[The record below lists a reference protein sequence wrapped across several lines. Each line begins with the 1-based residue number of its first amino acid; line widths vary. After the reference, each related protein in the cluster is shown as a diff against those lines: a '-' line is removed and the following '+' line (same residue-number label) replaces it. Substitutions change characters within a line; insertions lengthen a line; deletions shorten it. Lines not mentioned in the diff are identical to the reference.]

1 MRAQPTHP
9 PSLPYLGVF
18 MWRTKS
24 SYTSEGWYRSM
35 AAGALS
41 SWPRPLLRCSASVFR
56 TLATPRRFP
65 LPRACVRFFPPR
77 QGAGEAEISFRSE
90 GDRRLGWGLR
100 ASRSRWFKL
109 SAGSG
114 TVGFCSGLGC
124 SGLGWWPL
132 RLCVC
137 VCDAGVGM
145 AGIVSVSV
153 RLQWARETGDFTQSL
168 PRIGGSLGSGVKRRS
183 QARTGQ
189 AELSMVGLL

>member
-1 MRAQPTHP
+1 
-9 PSLPYLGVF
+9 

-35 AAGALS
+35 AAGTLS
-41 SWPRPLLRCSASVFR
+41 SASVFR
-56 TLATPRRFP
+56 ALATRRRFP
-65 LPRACVRFFPPR
+65 LPRGACVRFFPPR
-77 QGAGEAEISFRSE
+77 QGPGEAEISFRSE

-100 ASRSRWFKL
+100 ASRSCWFKM

-114 TVGFCSGLGC
+114 TVGFCSGLD
-124 SGLGWWPL
+124 WWPL
-132 RLCVC
+132 RLCYCVCACVC

-145 AGIVSVSV
+145 AGVVSVSI
-153 RLQWARETGDFTQSL
+153 RLQCARETGDFTQSL

-189 AELSMVGLL
+189 AELSMVGLLGFNRRLLLYT